1 MEAVRIISSSK
12 RKTSPDVRTRIWA
25 LSDLEEMTRMPSVY
39 NPQLPGD
46 TETFS
51 FGIGNNHHW
60 PHLLEFAKN
69 NDCNAMNETDWS
81 ELTNRVAAMPGQCLL
96 GQGQLTNR
104 VAAMPGQCVLGQGQ
118 LTDHV
123 AAMLGQCVLRR
134 DNVVR

>member
-1 MEAVRIISSSK
+1 MEAVRIIANSK

-25 LSDLEEMTRMPSVY
+25 LSDLEEMTTMPSVY

-81 ELTNRVAAMPGQCLL
+81 ELTNRVAAMPGQC
-96 GQGQLTNR
+96 
-104 VAAMPGQCVLGQGQ
+104 VLGQGQ

-123 AAMLGQCVLRR
+123 AAMPGQCGLRR
-134 DNVVR
+134 GDVVQAACAVGIFR